1 MNPKLHFKRQYIPV
15 LATFSGKDDI
25 REVFNGFHIKPHPQ
39 TGVILT
45 ATDGHRL
52 VTIHDKTGA
61 SNGEYTFPISKE
73 LLAACKKSQRGKI
86 VACDTV
92 EIANC
97 TLRLHLLDGFYHPL
111 SCSGFHKPV
120 LYMEHI
126 RPIEAPQPY
135 PNAASVLGKFT
146 NGAINSIALNMNYM
160 RDLQVLSQTRQCPVV
175 KCWFSNKDNALVAIG
190 GMDNEIVAMVMPARD
205 PQMDAEFSMPEF
217 TQYSGHIPVT
227 PTDNSDT
234 SKEAA

>member
-15 LATFSGKDDI
+15 LATFMGKDHPLGQ
-25 REVFNGFHIKPHPQ
+25 FNGFHIKPHPQ

-52 VTIHDKTGA
+52 VTIYDKTGA

-86 VACDTV
+86 VECDTV

-97 TLRLHLLDGFYHPL
+97 TLRLHLLDGFYNPL

-120 LYMEHI
+120 MYMEHI

-135 PNAASVLGKFT
+135 ANAASVLGKFT

-160 RDLQVLSQTRQCPVV
+160 RDLHVISRTRQLPQV
-175 KCWFSNKDNALVAIG
+175 KCWFNTKENALVAIG
-190 GMDNEIVAMVMPARD
+190 GMDNEIVAMVNPVRD
-205 PQMDAEFSMPEF
+205 PLMDAEFSMPEF
-217 TQYSGHIPVT
+217 TQYSGHIPA